1 MKSYK
6 VSFTVS
12 TTTTTNQRANISL
25 HGTTASSSRG
35 QVFLDGQPLCNA
47 AIGNNSPGTWDFNAA
62 NVVCKELGFS
72 TAANFYRRTCQFGDC
87 MDDNWIR
94 SGITCTGDET
104 SILDCAHDPTIAE
117 ECDSAAVDMVGV
129 ECREN

>member
-1 MKSYK
+1 MG
-6 VSFTVS
+6 
-12 TTTTTNQRANISL
+12 NISL
-25 HGTTASSSRG
+25 HGTTASSSQG

-72 TAANFYRRTCQFGDC
+72 AAANFYRRTCQFGDC
-87 MDDNWIR
+87 MD
-94 SGITCTGDET
+94 DET

-129 ECREN
+129 EC